1 MSHVPL
7 EGGTSLPRACAGAK
21 YLAPTNR
28 RPIAQRRGPMRK
40 KAGLS
45 KKLLLSKETI
55 RHMLSDELRQVGGA
69 GPGQSCGDD
78 SACDCSS
85 YDATSSI
92 CTNQGT
98 LYCTHYQY

>member
-1 MSHVPL
+1 
-7 EGGTSLPRACAGAK
+7 
-21 YLAPTNR
+21 
-28 RPIAQRRGPMRK
+28 MRK
-40 KAGLS
+40 KVGLS

-55 RHMLSDELRQVGGA
+55 RHMLSDELQQVRGA
-69 GPGQSCGDD
+69 GSCGGD

-85 YDATSSI
+85 YDVTSSI